1 MVTEPETA
9 HRVNRYFLDELPIK
23 GRPAGCRRRVSLREK
38 SNGYLVRG
46 SAGLDGSALPRGL
59 GEAPVLH
66 DLFANAKLFGW
77 GAKTAGR
84 G

>member
-1 MVTEPETA
+1 M
-9 HRVNRYFLDELPIK
+9 
-23 GRPAGCRRRVSLREK
+23 REK